1 MGGHRGDAADSRPH
15 LAFGLALAT
24 LPPAPNATGIIL
36 SGGGARA
43 AYQVGALRAVA
54 RILKPAPAPFGI
66 ICGTS
71 AGAINAAALAVH
83 ADHFRNGVARLVRLW
98 RNIDVGDVYKADLRT
113 VSAHG
118 MRWLASVLTGRP
130 GPANA
135 ASMFD
140 NRPLRAL
147 LLREMK
153 TGRIATHIA
162 DGRLRA
168 LAINATSYT
177 TGHAVTFYQGDAR
190 IPAWHRMR
198 RRGEPA
204 TIGVDHLLASTAIP
218 FIFPAARIGKDY
230 FADGSVRQIAPL
242 SPALHLGARRLLV
255 VAVGQFTGQAAALP
269 TATARRYPSFAQV
282 AGHALS
288 SIFLDNLGADLER
301 MASVNQLA
309 DLIPPE
315 SLVEHGVEVAHVDA
329 LVLGPSRDLAELA
342 IRYGHHLPAG
352 VRYLL
357 GGLGG
362 TAGSGANLL
371 SYLLFDRHYC
381 RALMALGHAD
391 AMARREE
398 IVAFLGVRSPGLM
411 PAFPTPRPR

>member
-1 MGGHRGDAADSRPH
+1 
-15 LAFGLALAT
+15 
-24 LPPAPNATGIIL
+24 
-36 SGGGARA
+36 
-43 AYQVGALRAVA
+43 VGALRAVA
-54 RILKPAPAPFGI
+54 RILRPAGAGPFGV

-71 AGAINAAALAVH
+71 AGAINAAALAVN
-83 ADHFRNGVARLVRLW
+83 ADKFRDGVARLVRLW
-98 RNIDVGDVYKADLRT
+98 RNIDAGDVYKADLRT

-140 NRPLRAL
+140 NRPLRS
-147 LLREMK
+147 LLRRELDAK
-153 TGRIATHIA
+153 RIAAHVA
-162 DGRLRA
+162 DGTLRA
-168 LAINATSYT
+168 LAINATSYS
-177 TGHAVTFYQGDAR
+177 TGHAVTFYQGD
-190 IPAWHRMR
+190 PAIQPWQRMR
-198 RRGEPA
+198 RRGETA
-204 TIGVDHLLASTAIP
+204 TISIDHLLASTAIP
-218 FIFPAARIGKDY
+218 FVFPAARVGNDY

-255 VAVGQFTGQAAALP
+255 IAVGQFTGQKPSPTRAA
-269 TATARRYPSFAQV
+269 ARRYPSFAQV

-301 MASVNQLA
+301 MWAINRLA
-309 DLIPPE
+309 NLIAPE
-315 SLVEHGVEVAHVDA
+315 RMVEHGVDVAHVDA

-342 IRYGHHLPAG
+342 VDYGQHLPTG

-362 TAGSGANLL
+362 TKGTGGNLL

-398 IVAFLGVRSPGLM
+398 IDAFLASDSPGFV
-411 PAFPTPRPR
+411 PVFPGALFR

>member
-1 MGGHRGDAADSRPH
+1 
-15 LAFGLALAT
+15 
-24 LPPAPNATGIIL
+24 
-36 SGGGARA
+36 
-43 AYQVGALRAVA
+43 VGALRAVA
-54 RILKPAPAPFGI
+54 RILRPAGTGPFGV

-83 ADHFRNGVARLVRLW
+83 ADRFRQGVARLLRLW
-98 RNIDVGDVYKADLRT
+98 RNIDVSDVYNADLAT
-113 VSAHG
+113 VSSHG

-140 NRPLRAL
+140 NRPLKR
-147 LLREMK
+147 LLRRELNAE
-153 TGRIATHIA
+153 RIASHVA
-162 DGRLRA
+162 GGQLRA

-177 TGHAVTFYQGDAR
+177 TGHAVTFYQGEAT
-190 IPAWHRMR
+190 IYPWHRMR
-198 RRGEPA
+198 RRGEAA

-218 FIFPAARIGKDY
+218 FVFPATRVGADY

-255 VAVGQFTGQAAALP
+255 IAVGQFTGQRP
-269 TATARRYPSFAQV
+269 PSSGRTGRRYPSFAQV

-288 SIFLDNLGADLER
+288 SIFLDNMGADLER
-301 MASVNQLA
+301 MWKINQLA
-309 DLIPPE
+309 ELIAPE
-315 SLVEHGVEVAHVDA
+315 RLVEHGLEVAHVDA
-329 LVLGPSRDLAELA
+329 LVLAPSRDLAELA
-342 IRYGHHLPAG
+342 VSYGRHLPTG

-362 TAGSGANLL
+362 TQGTGANLL

-381 RALMALGHAD
+381 RALMALGYAD
-391 AMARREE
+391 AMARRDE
-398 IVAFLGVRSPGLM
+398 IDAFLDADGPSFV
-411 PAFPTPRPR
+411 PAFPGGLFG

>member
-1 MGGHRGDAADSRPH
+1 
-15 LAFGLALAT
+15 
-24 LPPAPNATGIIL
+24 
-36 SGGGARA
+36 
-43 AYQVGALRAVA
+43 VGALRAVA
-54 RILKPAPAPFGI
+54 RILRPKGAGPFGI

-71 AGAINAAALAVH
+71 AGAINAAAMAVH
-83 ADHFRNGVARLVRLW
+83 ADRFRDGVARLVRLW
-98 RNIDVGDVYKADLRT
+98 RNIDAGDVYKADLGT
-113 VSAHG
+113 VSGHG

-140 NRPLRAL
+140 NRPLRS
-147 LLREMK
+147 LLRRELNAE
-153 TGRIATHIA
+153 RIAAHVA

-177 TGHAVTFYQGDAR
+177 TGHAVTFYQGDPA
-190 IPAWHRMR
+190 IQAWHRMR
-198 RRGEPA
+198 RRGETA
-204 TIGVDHLLASTAIP
+204 TIGLDHLLASTAIP
-218 FIFPAARIGKDY
+218 FIFPATRVGSDY

-255 VAVGQFTGQAAALP
+255 IAVGQFTGQKSSP
-269 TATARRYPSFAQV
+269 TRGAARRYPSFAQV

-301 MASVNQLA
+301 MWGINQLA
-309 DLIPPE
+309 NLIAPE
-315 SLVEHGVEVAHVDA
+315 RLIEHGMEVAHVDA

-342 IRYGHHLPAG
+342 VDYGHHLPTG

-362 TAGSGANLL
+362 TKGTGGNLL

-391 AMARREE
+391 AMARRDE
-398 IVAFLGVRSPGLM
+398 IDAFLGGDSPGFV
-411 PAFPTPRPR
+411 PVFPGALFR